1 MTNYK
6 SLADLITD
14 NDCVYAVEFA
24 DGHFEEHRLYVH
36 DDGYMRLPCVGRSTN
51 KVHTPFPYFRLAD
64 VVDATILPID

>member
-6 SLADLITD
+6 PLVDLITN

-36 DDGYMRLPCVGRSTN
+36 DDGYMRLPCVGRSTD
-51 KVHTPFPYFRLAD
+51 KVHTPFPYYRLAS